1 MGEQLIFNVS
11 HQQISRIDDFKPV
24 KNSVNYLRAKFVFQT
39 DEWEN
44 LTKTAT
50 FKNGDGDSYAV
61 ILENDA
67 CVVPHEVLSGDS
79 NYIAVSVFAGDL
91 ITVNTA
97 RVFVGTSGY
106 DPDAEY
112 AEPPTPSVYEQI
124 LTRLQELEDYVDER
138 VDNID
143 GGLFTDWNNN

>member
-24 KNSVNYLRAKFVFQT
+24 KDSVNYLRAKFVFQT

-50 FKNGDGDSYAV
+50 FKNGDGESYAV

-67 CVVPHEVLSGDS
+67 CIVPHEVLSGDS

-112 AEPPTPSVYEQI
+112 TEPPTPSVYAQI
-124 LTRLQELEDYVDER
+124 LAEIDSMKN
-138 VDNID
+138 NID
-143 GGLFTDWNNN
+143 GGLFTDWND